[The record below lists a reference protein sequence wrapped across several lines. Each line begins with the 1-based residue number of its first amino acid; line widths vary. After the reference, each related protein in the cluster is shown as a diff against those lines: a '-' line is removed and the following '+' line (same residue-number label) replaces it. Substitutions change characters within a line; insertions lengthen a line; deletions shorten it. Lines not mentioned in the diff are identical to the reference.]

1 MEDIAHPIHNHISP
15 QQRLS
20 GAMEHLGNVLI
31 NRSFQSQ
38 DELFKPAPPTPNQK
52 GGYLLPEFSTDSI
65 GEMLGGPLY
74 QGMNMTNKFD
84 TVSGTRSRLQSLL
97 EKYTESDP
105 RSDKDEDGFVVPPPM
120 SPYHSLAKNLG
131 TDHRLSQVLSQCR
144 AWNYDDFRHRLQT
157 FSTPVNWFG
166 KPDFLSPIECAL
178 HGWCNVD
185 VNTIHC
191 FHCKESV
198 KHTSDSLQMD
208 LELPRGLL
216 TDSHAPHCGW
226 RKSCCRRF
234 FANVPNF
241 DFPDKAFIDTS
252 LDFLDLLAA
261 TAKMDFQTI
270 DPRLVEGPALHATQ
284 EPLREGGEIVAG
296 VLLEEVLRSAESELQ
311 GERKEVEAVVR
322 GIVDNVG
329 ATSEPSDPITTSE
342 EASAAITS
350 PHLDNNFTAVATAVA
365 GEVAAVDLTPF
376 TSSNDCDL
384 PFLRHLLPSSASQS
398 SHLSLQEQP
407 LSFLLSRLAAVSSLP
422 PREVVTVHL
431 IDLLV
436 KFFEAFPATDAIDL
450 PRLLFLAVV
459 CGWKHSSG
467 RSEATSPS
475 AIPATSSIASSSDA
489 NRLVLHCSLC
499 CQRFDVLDLC
509 VQGKKLNLLTQH
521 RYYCPFVGR
530 QFFYDDVTD
539 TGKDKRDD
547 EKVVVGWE
555 CRLQAINHF
564 FEGKISTSFTP
575 ASAKRKRV
583 FADISQ
589 GGGVVLSQEKKV
601 EEQLPPP
608 ASVHLSPENVYK
620 KIRSVLYDALN

>member
-1 MEDIAHPIHNHISP
+1 MA
-15 QQRLS
+15 
-20 GAMEHLGNVLI
+20 
-31 NRSFQSQ
+31 
-38 DELFKPAPPTPNQK
+38 
-52 GGYLLPEFSTDSI
+52 
-65 GEMLGGPLY
+65 
-74 QGMNMTNKFD
+74 NKFD
-84 TVSGTRSRLQSLL
+84 AVSGTRSRLQSLL

-120 SPYHSLAKNLG
+120 SPYHSFAKP
-131 TDHRLSQVLSQCR
+131 DHRLSQVLSQCR

-157 FSTPVNWFG
+157 FSSPVNWFG

-198 KHTSDSLQMD
+198 KHSSDSLQMD
-208 LELPRGLL
+208 LELPRSLL
-216 TDSHAPHCGW
+216 TDSHALHCGW

-261 TAKMDFQTI
+261 TAKIDFQTNES
-270 DPRLVEGPALHATQ
+270 RLVEEPTLHTIE
-284 EPLREGGEIVAG
+284 EPVREGGEVVAD
-296 VLLEEVLRSAESELQ
+296 VLSEEVLRSAESELQ

-322 GIVDNVG
+322 DIVDSVG

-342 EASAAITS
+342 ESAAKANL
-350 PHLDNNFTAVATAVA
+350 HLDNTSTAVATAVA
-365 GEVAAVDLTPF
+365 GERTAVDLTPF
-376 TSSNDCDL
+376 ISSNDCDL
-384 PFLRHLLPSSASQS
+384 PFLHHLLPSPATQS

-422 PREVVTVHL
+422 QREVVTVHL

-475 AIPATSSIASSSDA
+475 AIPATSSITSSSDA
-489 NRLVLHCSLC
+489 GRLVLHCSLC

-509 VQGKKLNLLTQH
+509 MQGKKLNLLTQH
-521 RYYCPFVGR
+521 RYYCPFVSR
-530 QFFYDDVTD
+530 QFFYDDITD
-539 TGKDKRDD
+539 ITGKDKRDD

-564 FEGKISTSFTP
+564 FEGKIGTSLTP
-575 ASAKRKRV
+575 ASGKRKRV
-583 FADISQ
+583 FADISE
-589 GGGVVLSQEKKV
+589 GGGVEKKD

-608 ASVHLSPENVYK
+608 AASVHLSPENVYK